1 MMRTVALLLLLYVCD
16 IHALRFRQH
25 RPRNPSLISSG
36 ETRVSPT
43 SGVRIALPSKYL
55 PLHTACSQRSSF
67 ASLAAEQLAWQ
78 AQELGV
84 LVCFNMA
91 TYLDVDGCT
100 GQMVPNVSL
109 FNPSELNTDNWAQTM
124 LDFGAQYAVLVAKV
138 MYIERKK
145 RDDA

>member
-1 MMRTVALLLLLYVCD
+1 MRTVALLLLLCVYD

-25 RPRNPSLISSG
+25 RPRNPSLIPSG
-36 ETRVSPT
+36 KTRVSPT
-43 SGVRIALPSKYL
+43 SGIRIALPSKYL
-55 PLHTACSQRSSF
+55 SQHSTCNQRSSF

-100 GQMVPNVSL
+100 GQMVPDVSL
-109 FNPSELNTDNWAQTM
+109 FNPTQLNTDNWAQTM

-138 MYIERKK
+138 MYIKRRK
-145 RDDA
+145 RDEE